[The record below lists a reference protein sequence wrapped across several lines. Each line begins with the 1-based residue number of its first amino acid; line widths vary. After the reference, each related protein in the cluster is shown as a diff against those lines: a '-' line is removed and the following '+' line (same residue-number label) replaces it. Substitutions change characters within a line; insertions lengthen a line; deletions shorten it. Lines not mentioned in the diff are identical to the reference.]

1 MSLGSRI
8 TNLRLNNKWSQS
20 RLSREVKTNVTSVQK
35 WENDTVF
42 PSAEKIIALAKT
54 FHVSSDYLL
63 GLDDR
68 RTIYADSD
76 ISPQNIRLMEDFVRF
91 VIARENDEKS
101 DEDQED
107 KSDKGHGKKSDKD
120 KKNGSDKKE

>member
-1 MSLGSRI
+1 MSIGSRI

-68 RTIYADSD
+68 KTVYADSD

-107 KSDKGHGKKSDKD
+107 KSDKDQGKKSDKD